1 MVTKGPA
8 GNSKPFIT
16 GCLAGGFRDQVW
28 RVAGRAHLTALDILT
43 IPILHRFPAGV
54 VGEVAWLGRATGTH
68 VRAGAQ
74 SATLAAS
81 RLRASRRIDG
91 RNWDGR
97 DDEDRGV

>member
-54 VGEVAWLGRATGTH
+54 VGNIMMNIPQQDL
-68 VRAGAQ
+68 
-74 SATLAAS
+74 ATLAT
-81 RLRASRRIDG
+81 L
-91 RNWDGR
+91 
-97 DDEDRGV
+97 V